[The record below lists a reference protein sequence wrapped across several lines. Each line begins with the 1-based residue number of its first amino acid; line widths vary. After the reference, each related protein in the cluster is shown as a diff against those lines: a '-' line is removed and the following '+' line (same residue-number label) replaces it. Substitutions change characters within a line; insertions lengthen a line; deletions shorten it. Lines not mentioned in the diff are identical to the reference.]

1 MNQLLQ
7 EKRDA
12 EQFLRLIAPKYMG
25 VYILNRSTDRF
36 RDILAPEAF
45 RAYAKV
51 SEGSYSDAM
60 RLYRD
65 EYVSCDY
72 REVIDQV
79 LDYDYVYNI
88 LSSGNQVNVLI
99 RKKDGTLIRLK
110 ISRYS
115 DKECDKDLSVWV
127 YTNEDSEDA
136 LYGELGEARYRI
148 QFDDNEKPVEFISSE
163 SLSEMLYGLINETRI
178 PFTRL
183 WEHMHPQDVDGV
195 REELKEIHILKD
207 PEATY
212 EAEFRLQNKD
222 KQYRW
227 YRAIGKPVL
236 NEKGKIVSV
245 CGFLIDIHKHKEK
258 NLLQQRFISGLSH
271 EYVTVW
277 VINHDL
283 TVELYQQTKK
293 GDHIAQEA
301 IEKFAKENNYQKS
314 MEKYASEYVCEE
326 DREDFLRNVN
336 YRVVRERIKTEKVYP
351 VVFQRKFNGKIDY
364 FQACFAQISEDTD
377 DFVMGFKLVNDIV
390 EHEKERNDRLE
401 EEKQIL
407 ESLSSD
413 FTAIY
418 YLEVNSGKFESVH
431 IQDETNASELIR
443 SYSGY
448 KDFYE
453 YAYQYA
459 MRYIPKEEQPEFLWW
474 FSRDNLKSL
483 LKTQVSLTQNYRCN
497 PNAQNQQYFETKVVK
512 VSEDEESC
520 HALLGFRYIDDIIK
534 KEKATQKRL
543 QNALEEIKRSNE
555 TISTIAKSYSS
566 IYKVDFEADTY
577 ERISG
582 SDIIPKTGCAS
593 EKMFDVCEQDVAPEY
608 RNIIHQFANIETL
621 TSRLEKEEDV
631 LAEYRMADGNWHKL
645 RIIVSKRNANG
656 KAIQAIAT
664 IRIISETKRKELN
677 LFFEAEQAK
686 REAKIKTRFLQN
698 MSHDMRT
705 PLNGIAGMLHMADQ
719 NPDDLELQKSTR
731 NKIHQSL
738 NYLISLVNDVLDMN
752 DLESNHFTEEEADF
766 DVTKLL
772 GSINIEAQQL
782 AQEKNIQYIL
792 DWYEGQLSH
801 SNFRGYPIYLSR
813 ILAIV
818 VQNAVKFTPENGEIH
833 VWMNE
838 KILDDSAS
846 LLEFRC
852 KDNGIGMN
860 QDFIKHAFDLFA
872 QENSSSRS
880 TYQGTGLG
888 LPIAK
893 KLVDYMHGEIHLESE
908 KGVGTTVYIQIPF
921 KLGKQ
926 IENKAKFTESVSLE
940 GLHALVAEDNDLNM
954 EIVKYMLERNGIQVT
969 CAKDG
974 LEVVSLFEQSQINEY
989 DFILMDIMM
998 PKLNGLDATRKIRSL
1013 KRADAKTIPI
1023 IAMSANAFVEDMLN
1037 SKVAGMNMH
1046 LAKPLDEAKLID
1058 ALKQCKKDEE

>member
-12 EQFLRLIAPKYMG
+12 ERFLKLIAPKYAG
-25 VYILNRSTDRF
+25 VYILDRTTDSF

-51 SEGSYSDAM
+51 SKGSYSDAM

-65 EYVSCDY
+65 KYVSCDY
-72 REVIDQV
+72 HEVIDQL

-115 DKECDKDLSVWV
+115 AKECDKDLSVWV

-136 LYGELGEARYRI
+136 IYGELGEARYRI
-148 QFDDNEKPVEFISSE
+148 RFDNNEKPVEFISSE
-163 SLSEMLYGLINETRI
+163 SLSEMLYGLTNEARI
-178 PFTRL
+178 PFVRL
-183 WEHMHPQDVDGV
+183 WEHMHPQDVDSV
-195 REELKEIHILKD
+195 RAELKEIHILKD

-212 EAEFRLQNKD
+212 EAEFRLQNKEQ
-222 KQYRW
+222 QYRW

-245 CGFLIDIHKHKEK
+245 CGFLIDIQKHKEK
-258 NLLQQRFISGLSH
+258 KLLQQRFISGLSH

-283 TVELYQQTKK
+283 TIELYQQTKK

-301 IEKFAKENNYQKS
+301 IEEFAKENNYQKS

-364 FQACFAQISEDTD
+364 FQACFAQISEETD
-377 DFVMGFKLVNDIV
+377 DFVLGFKLVNDIV

-431 IQDETNASELIR
+431 IQDETNASELIK
-443 SYSGY
+443 SCLEY

-459 MRYIPKEEQPEFLWW
+459 MRYIPKDEQPEFLWW

-483 LKTQVSLTQNYRCN
+483 LKTQVSLTQNYRCY
-497 PNAQNQQYFETKVVK
+497 PNAQNHQYFETKVVK
-512 VSEDEESC
+512 VSEDEKSC

-566 IYKVDFEADTY
+566 IYKVDFETDTY
-577 ERISG
+577 EKISG
-582 SDIIPKTGCAS
+582 NDIIPKRGVHLKKCL
-593 EKMFDVCEQDVAPEY
+593 MYVN
-608 RNIIHQFANIETL
+608 RMLHQNIEI
-621 TSRLEKEEDV
+621 SSI
-631 LAEYRMADGNWHKL
+631 NL
-645 RIIVSKRNANG
+645 RI
-656 KAIQAIAT
+656 
-664 IRIISETKRKELN
+664 
-677 LFFEAEQAK
+677 
-686 REAKIKTRFLQN
+686 
-698 MSHDMRT
+698 
-705 PLNGIAGMLHMADQ
+705 
-719 NPDDLELQKSTR
+719 
-731 NKIHQSL
+731 
-738 NYLISLVNDVLDMN
+738 
-752 DLESNHFTEEEADF
+752 
-766 DVTKLL
+766 
-772 GSINIEAQQL
+772 
-782 AQEKNIQYIL
+782 
-792 DWYEGQLSH
+792 
-801 SNFRGYPIYLSR
+801 
-813 ILAIV
+813 
-818 VQNAVKFTPENGEIH
+818 
-833 VWMNE
+833 
-838 KILDDSAS
+838 
-846 LLEFRC
+846 
-852 KDNGIGMN
+852 
-860 QDFIKHAFDLFA
+860 
-872 QENSSSRS
+872 
-880 TYQGTGLG
+880 
-888 LPIAK
+888 
-893 KLVDYMHGEIHLESE
+893 
-908 KGVGTTVYIQIPF
+908 
-921 KLGKQ
+921 
-926 IENKAKFTESVSLE
+926 
-940 GLHALVAEDNDLNM
+940 
-954 EIVKYMLERNGIQVT
+954 
-969 CAKDG
+969 
-974 LEVVSLFEQSQINEY
+974 
-989 DFILMDIMM
+989 
-998 PKLNGLDATRKIRSL
+998 
-1013 KRADAKTIPI
+1013 
-1023 IAMSANAFVEDMLN
+1023 
-1037 SKVAGMNMH
+1037 
-1046 LAKPLDEAKLID
+1046 
-1058 ALKQCKKDEE
+1058 

>member
-36 RDILAPEAF
+36 RDVLAPEAF

-79 LDYDYVYNI
+79 LDYDYVYNV
-88 LSSGNQVNVLI
+88 LASGNQVDVSY

-115 DKECDKDLSVWV
+115 DSDENLSVWV

-148 QFDDNEKPVEFISSE
+148 QFDDNEKPVEFIGSE
-163 SLSEMLYGLINETRI
+163 SLSKMLYGLTNEARI
-178 PFTRL
+178 PFVRL

-207 PEATY
+207 SEATY
-212 EAEFRLQNKD
+212 EAEFRLQNKEQ
-222 KQYRW
+222 QYRW

-245 CGFLIDIHKHKEK
+245 YGFLIDIHKHKEK
-258 NLLQQRFISGLSH
+258 NLLQQRFISSLSH

-301 IEKFAKENNYQKS
+301 IEEFAKENNYQKS

-351 VVFQRKFNGKIDY
+351 VFFQRKFNGKIDY

-377 DFVMGFKLVNDIV
+377 DFVLGFKLVNDIV

-418 YLEVNSGKFESVH
+418 YLEVNSGKFEPVH
-431 IQDETNASELIR
+431 IQNETNASELIK
-443 SYSGY
+443 SCSGY

-459 MRYIPKEEQPEFLWW
+459 MRYIPKDEQPEFLWW

-483 LKTQVSLTQNYRCN
+483 LKTQVSLTQNYRCY
-497 PNAQNQQYFETKVVK
+497 PNAQNHQYFETKVVK

-520 HALLGFRYIDDIIK
+520 HVLLGFRYIDDIIK

-555 TISTIAKSYSS
+555 TISAIAKSYSS
-566 IYKVDFEADTY
+566 IYKVDFETDTY
-577 ERISG
+577 ERITG
-582 SDIIPKTGCAS
+582 SDVIPKTGCAS

-621 TSRLEKEEDV
+621 TSRLEKEKDV

-686 REAKIKTRFLQN
+686 REAKIKTRFLQS

-705 PLNGIAGMLHMADQ
+705 PLNGIAGMLHIADQ
-719 NPDDLELQKSTR
+719 NPKDLELQKTTR

-738 NYLISLVNDVLDMN
+738 NYLISLVNDILDMN
-752 DLESNHFTEEEADF
+752 DLESDHFTEEEVDF
-766 DVTKLL
+766 DITKLV
-772 GSINIEAQQL
+772 GNMNIDAQQL
-782 AQEKNIQYIL
+782 AQEKNIQYVL

-801 SNFRGYPIYLSR
+801 SSFRGFPIYLSR
-813 ILAIV
+813 ILSIV

-838 KILDDSAS
+838 KCLDDSTS
-846 LLEFRC
+846 LFEFRC
-852 KDNGIGMN
+852 KDNGIGMS
-860 QDFIKHAFDLFA
+860 QDFIQHAFDLFA
-872 QENSSSRS
+872 QEDSSSRS
-880 TYQGTGLG
+880 TYQGTGLS
-888 LPIAK
+888 LSIAK
-893 KLVDYMHGEIHLESE
+893 KLVEYMHGNIQLESE

-921 KLGKQ
+921 KLGRS
-926 IENKAKFTESVSLE
+926 IENKTKFTELVSLE
-940 GLHALVAEDNDLNM
+940 GLCVLVAEDNDLNM
-954 EIVKYMLERNGIQVT
+954 EIVEYMLERNGIQVV

-974 LEVVSLFEQSQINEY
+974 QEVIDLFEKSEVNEF

-998 PKLNGLDATRKIRSL
+998 PKLNGLDATRKIRAL
-1013 KRADAKTIPI
+1013 KRLDAKTIPI
-1023 IAMSANAFVEDMLN
+1023 IAMSANAFVEDIMN
-1037 SKVAGMNMH
+1037 SKLAGMNMH
-1046 LAKPLDEAKLID
+1046 LAKPLDETKLIN

>member
-36 RDILAPEAF
+36 RDVLAPEAF

-212 EAEFRLQNKD
+212 EAEFRLQNKEQ
-222 KQYRW
+222 QYRW

-377 DFVMGFKLVNDIV
+377 DFVLGFKLVNDIV

-431 IQDETNASELIR
+431 IQDETNASELIK
-443 SYSGY
+443 SCSEY

-483 LKTQVSLTQNYRCN
+483 LKTQVSLTQNYRCY
-497 PNAQNQQYFETKVVK
+497 PNAQNHQYFETKVVK

-534 KEKATQKRL
+534 KRKSDAEKVTECFRG
-543 QNALEEIKRSNE
+543 N
-555 TISTIAKSYSS
+555 
-566 IYKVDFEADTY
+566 
-577 ERISG
+577 
-582 SDIIPKTGCAS
+582 
-593 EKMFDVCEQDVAPEY
+593 
-608 RNIIHQFANIETL
+608 
-621 TSRLEKEEDV
+621 KEE
-631 LAEYRMADGNWHKL
+631 
-645 RIIVSKRNANG
+645 
-656 KAIQAIAT
+656 
-664 IRIISETKRKELN
+664 
-677 LFFEAEQAK
+677 
-686 REAKIKTRFLQN
+686 
-698 MSHDMRT
+698 
-705 PLNGIAGMLHMADQ
+705 
-719 NPDDLELQKSTR
+719 
-731 NKIHQSL
+731 
-738 NYLISLVNDVLDMN
+738 
-752 DLESNHFTEEEADF
+752 
-766 DVTKLL
+766 
-772 GSINIEAQQL
+772 
-782 AQEKNIQYIL
+782 
-792 DWYEGQLSH
+792 
-801 SNFRGYPIYLSR
+801 
-813 ILAIV
+813 
-818 VQNAVKFTPENGEIH
+818 
-833 VWMNE
+833 
-838 KILDDSAS
+838 
-846 LLEFRC
+846 
-852 KDNGIGMN
+852 
-860 QDFIKHAFDLFA
+860 
-872 QENSSSRS
+872 
-880 TYQGTGLG
+880 
-888 LPIAK
+888 
-893 KLVDYMHGEIHLESE
+893 
-908 KGVGTTVYIQIPF
+908 
-921 KLGKQ
+921 
-926 IENKAKFTESVSLE
+926 
-940 GLHALVAEDNDLNM
+940 
-954 EIVKYMLERNGIQVT
+954 
-969 CAKDG
+969 
-974 LEVVSLFEQSQINEY
+974 
-989 DFILMDIMM
+989 
-998 PKLNGLDATRKIRSL
+998 
-1013 KRADAKTIPI
+1013 
-1023 IAMSANAFVEDMLN
+1023 
-1037 SKVAGMNMH
+1037 
-1046 LAKPLDEAKLID
+1046 
-1058 ALKQCKKDEE
+1058 

>member
-25 VYILNRSTDRF
+25 IYILNRSTDRF
-36 RDILAPEAF
+36 RDVLAPEAF

-79 LDYDYVYNI
+79 LDYDYVYNV
-88 LSSGNQVNVLI
+88 LASGNQVDVSY

-115 DKECDKDLSVWV
+115 DSDENLSVWV

-148 QFDDNEKPVEFISSE
+148 QFDDNEKPVEFIGSE
-163 SLSEMLYGLINETRI
+163 SLSKMLYGLTNEARI
-178 PFTRL
+178 PFVRL
-183 WEHMHPQDVDGV
+183 WEHMHPHDVDGV
-195 REELKEIHILKD
+195 REELKEIYILKD
-207 PEATY
+207 SEATY
-212 EAEFRLQNKD
+212 EAEFRLQNKEQ
-222 KQYRW
+222 QYRW

-245 CGFLIDIHKHKEK
+245 YGFLIDIHKHKEK

-301 IEKFAKENNYQKS
+301 IEEFAKENNYQKS

-351 VVFQRKFNGKIDY
+351 VFFQRKFNGKIDY

-377 DFVMGFKLVNDIV
+377 DFVLGFKLVNDIV

-418 YLEVNSGKFESVH
+418 YLEVNSGKFEPVH
-431 IQDETNASELIR
+431 IQNETNASELIK

-459 MRYIPKEEQPEFLWW
+459 MRYIPKDEQPEFLWW

-483 LKTQVSLTQNYRCN
+483 LKTQVSLTQNYRCY
-497 PNAQNQQYFETKVVK
+497 PNAQNHQYFETKVVK

-520 HALLGFRYIDDIIK
+520 HVLLGFRYIDDIIK
-534 KEKATQKRL
+534 KE
-543 QNALEEIKRSNE
+543 
-555 TISTIAKSYSS
+555 
-566 IYKVDFEADTY
+566 
-577 ERISG
+577 
-582 SDIIPKTGCAS
+582 
-593 EKMFDVCEQDVAPEY
+593 M
-608 RNIIHQFANIETL
+608 
-621 TSRLEKEEDV
+621 
-631 LAEYRMADGNWHKL
+631 
-645 RIIVSKRNANG
+645 
-656 KAIQAIAT
+656 
-664 IRIISETKRKELN
+664 
-677 LFFEAEQAK
+677 
-686 REAKIKTRFLQN
+686 
-698 MSHDMRT
+698 
-705 PLNGIAGMLHMADQ
+705 
-719 NPDDLELQKSTR
+719 
-731 NKIHQSL
+731 
-738 NYLISLVNDVLDMN
+738 
-752 DLESNHFTEEEADF
+752 
-766 DVTKLL
+766 
-772 GSINIEAQQL
+772 
-782 AQEKNIQYIL
+782 
-792 DWYEGQLSH
+792 
-801 SNFRGYPIYLSR
+801 
-813 ILAIV
+813 
-818 VQNAVKFTPENGEIH
+818 
-833 VWMNE
+833 
-838 KILDDSAS
+838 
-846 LLEFRC
+846 
-852 KDNGIGMN
+852 
-860 QDFIKHAFDLFA
+860 
-872 QENSSSRS
+872 
-880 TYQGTGLG
+880 
-888 LPIAK
+888 
-893 KLVDYMHGEIHLESE
+893 
-908 KGVGTTVYIQIPF
+908 
-921 KLGKQ
+921 
-926 IENKAKFTESVSLE
+926 
-940 GLHALVAEDNDLNM
+940 
-954 EIVKYMLERNGIQVT
+954 
-969 CAKDG
+969 
-974 LEVVSLFEQSQINEY
+974 
-989 DFILMDIMM
+989 
-998 PKLNGLDATRKIRSL
+998 
-1013 KRADAKTIPI
+1013 
-1023 IAMSANAFVEDMLN
+1023 
-1037 SKVAGMNMH
+1037 
-1046 LAKPLDEAKLID
+1046 
-1058 ALKQCKKDEE
+1058 